1 MERVGFEPH
10 ISLAYAACVLPVKL
24 PLQNC
29 GLLTRVIPSLSEIN
43 IVTNHLTRMVRGAGN
58 TLPVSI
64 NGMDNATILPISGP
78 APRPI

>member
-1 MERVGFEPH
+1 
-10 ISLAYAACVLPVKL
+10 
-24 PLQNC
+24 
-29 GLLTRVIPSLSEIN
+29 
-43 IVTNHLTRMVRGAGN
+43 MVRGAGN